1 MEVSFYEKIQRRL
14 YEVYSD
20 IAHTYYDI
28 SSGDYISRLVA
39 EEQQKR
45 EREAQQ
51 NKKNKSI

>member
-1 MEVSFYEKIQRRL
+1 
-14 YEVYSD
+14 VYAD

-28 SSGDYISRLVA
+28 SSGDYILRLVA

-45 EREAQQ
+45 ERKAQQ